1 MNARIEYTDEPM
13 GNLKVVKDFLPS
25 PEDLDLKLRKLG

>member
-1 MNARIEYTDEPM
+1 M

-25 PEDLDLKLRKLG
+25 PDKLVLKKDKIKSITRKGNKK